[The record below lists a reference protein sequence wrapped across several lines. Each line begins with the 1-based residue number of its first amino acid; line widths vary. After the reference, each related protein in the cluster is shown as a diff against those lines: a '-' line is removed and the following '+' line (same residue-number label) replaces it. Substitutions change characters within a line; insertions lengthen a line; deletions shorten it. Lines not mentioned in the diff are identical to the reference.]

1 MKTRTKVLAILFAAC
16 LLLGTL
22 VGCGGLSETIDGD
35 SAYEIAVKNGFVGT
49 EQEWLASLR
58 GDSLTPKDLYD
69 AAVAEGYTGSY
80 YDYLTQVA
88 GLDGEQLLSALKE
101 ELGQD
106 IAINM
111 AEPLLSSVSIIAG
124 FTNLGSNSGAKSGS
138 GVIYQLNREMGDA
151 YIITNYHVL
160 YHEGKV
166 ANEIS
171 VFLYGGE
178 YADFAIPATF
188 VGGSERYDIAVLQVK
203 GSNHLKTSSAM
214 AVTVGNSCDI
224 SVGNSVVAIGN
235 AMGEG
240 ISLTV
245 GVISVDSETISL
257 ASLSDPKT
265 TIQYRVMRID
275 TAVNEGNS
283 GGGLFD
289 AEGRLIGIVNAK
301 TIYDSVE
308 NMGYAIPVNIAVG
321 VAQNIIDNCDG
332 NLTTSPIVVTIGA
345 TVYPLQSG
353 AYLDPETN
361 TTRIREKVAI
371 LEIVAGSPASRNGLR
386 SGDVLLSYALNDE
399 EPVSITRTFTMVDAL
414 LHARVGD
421 TLTIVVNRNGV
432 EKTVSFILTQDMF
445 SERA

>member
-1 MKTRTKVLAILFAAC
+1 MKITTKVLSLVCVLC
-16 LLLGTL
+16 LLLGTF
-22 VGCGGLSETIDGD
+22 VGCSGFGGMNVGE
-35 SAYEIAVKNGFVGT
+35 SAYEIAVRNGFVGT
-49 EQEWLASLR
+49 EQEWLDSLR
-58 GDSLTPKDLYD
+58 GDDLTPKDLYE

-80 YDYLTQVA
+80 YEYLTQVA
-88 GLDGEQLLSALKE
+88 NLDGAQILDALKQ

-106 IAINM
+106 VAINM

-124 FTNLGSNSGAKSGS
+124 FTNLGNNSGAKSGS
-138 GVIYQLNREMGDA
+138 GVIYQLNREKGDA

-160 YHEGKV
+160 YHDGHI
-166 ANEIS
+166 ANEIN

-178 YADFAIPATF
+178 YGDFAIPATF
-188 VGGSERYDIAVLQVK
+188 LGGSERYDIAVLQVK
-203 GSNHLKTSSAM
+203 GSNYLKSSSAM
-214 AVTVGNSCDI
+214 AVTVGNSRYI

-245 GVISVDSETISL
+245 GVISVDSESITL
-257 ASLSDPKT
+257 ASLSNPQT

-289 AEGRLIGIVNAK
+289 ASGRLIGIVNAK
-301 TIYDSVE
+301 TIFDSVE

-353 AYLDPETN
+353 SYLDPETN

-371 LEIVAGSPASRNGLR
+371 LEVMAGSPASRNGLR
-386 SGDVLLSYALNDE
+386 SGDVLLSYTLNDGE
-399 EPVSITRTFTMVDAL
+399 AVPITRTFSLVDAL
-414 LHARVGD
+414 LNARVGD

-432 EKTVSFILTQDMF
+432 EKSISFVLTHDMF